1 MAKYTMSILD
11 ILEANANG
19 KELSNLANV
28 LEISQEAIFKN
39 VPMSLITEEYRDKL
53 ILGFTLHFMYD
64 EIGLETLPAWKT
76 ALAEKVYSN
85 AEYINM
91 IYANLDKQVF
101 SNYKTSK
108 IKRDRADTLKEA
120 IDILKN
126 IDNTVATKENGT
138 VTDTGTASST
148 ENTTSKDKASGTT
161 GEKQSESNIRSGENA
176 STVDFTSENT
186 NVLDGESVTAN
197 TGTDT
202 TTRTGTSTVENSR
215 SDTNN
220 SETERKGTTTV
231 TGTSTDS
238 GSDTN
243 NSESTR
249 TPNLT
254 NSSTSHTSDL
264 YSDTPQ
270 NGLSGVESG
279 EYLTTARINN
289 NTSSTQST
297 GNEKTSGSS
306 TTNYGRKNVNESV
319 TSHDGDKDVT
329 TATASSAETSTTT
342 NDLTDTNTLNTTATT
357 TTDNTTTDNRTD
369 KTESSATDKTT
380 ITAEIT
386 NNKTDS
392 SEGSSESN
400 VVSSAENSNTQ
411 TSENAGEVT
420 TVGKTNESHGK
431 NSTGNIDETITKEDY
446 EFNYEVFLKAE
457 PFTKR
462 IYGIFDDLFLGLL

>member
-11 ILEANANG
+11 ILEANSNG

-28 LEISQEAIFKN
+28 LSISQEAIFKN
-39 VPMSLITEEYRDKL
+39 VPMNLITEEYRDKL

-91 IYANLDKQVF
+91 IYENLDKQVF
-101 SNYKTSK
+101 ANYKTSK

-126 IDNTVATKENGT
+126 IDNTVTSKENGT
-138 VTDTGTASST
+138 VTDAGTASTT
-148 ENTTSKDKASGTT
+148 ENTTSKDKASGTS
-161 GEKQSESNIRSGENA
+161 GETQSESNVRAGENG
-176 STVDFTSENT
+176 SIVDFTSENT
-186 NVLDGESVTAN
+186 NVLDGESITSN

-202 TTRTGTSTVENSR
+202 TTRTGTSKVDNSR
-215 SDTNN
+215 NDTNN

-238 GSDTN
+238 GSDSN
-243 NSESTR
+243 SSESTR

-254 NSSTSHTSDL
+254 NSSSSHTKDL

-270 NGLSGVESG
+270 NGLSGVEAG
-279 EYLTTARINN
+279 EYLTTARIND
-289 NTSSTQST
+289 NTSSSQST
-297 GNEKTSGSS
+297 GNEKTSGTS
-306 TTNYGRKNVNESV
+306 TTNYGRKNVNENI

-329 TATASSAETSTTT
+329 TATATSVETSTTT
-342 NDLTDTNTLNTTATT
+342 NDLTDTNTLNTKATT

-369 KTESSATDKTT
+369 KTTTSAKDKTT

-386 NNKTDS
+386 NNKTDT
-392 SEGSSESN
+392 SEGSSESK
-400 VVSSAENSNTQ
+400 VVSSAENNNTQ
-411 TSENAGEVT
+411 TSENTGEVT
-420 TVGKTNESHGK
+420 TAGRTDESHGK

-462 IYGIFDDLFLGLL
+462 IYDIFEDLFLGLL

>member
-11 ILEANANG
+11 ILEANSNG

-28 LEISQEAIFKN
+28 LSISQEAIFKN
-39 VPMSLITEEYRDKL
+39 VPMNLITEEYRDKL

-91 IYANLDKQVF
+91 IYENLDKQVF
-101 SNYKTSK
+101 ANYKTSK

-126 IDNTVATKENGT
+126 IDNTVTSKENGT
-138 VTDTGTASST
+138 VTDAGTASTT
-148 ENTTSKDKASGTT
+148 ENTTSKDKASGTS
-161 GEKQSESNIRSGENA
+161 GETQSESNVRAGENG

-186 NVLDGESVTAN
+186 NVLDGESITSN

-202 TTRTGTSTVENSR
+202 TTRTGTSKIDNSR
-215 SDTNN
+215 NDTNN

-231 TGTSTDS
+231 
-238 GSDTN
+238 
-243 NSESTR
+243 
-249 TPNLT
+249 
-254 NSSTSHTSDL
+254 
-264 YSDTPQ
+264 
-270 NGLSGVESG
+270 G
-279 EYLTTARINN
+279 EYLTTARIND
-289 NTSSTQST
+289 NTSSSQST
-297 GNEKTSGSS
+297 GNEKTSGTS
-306 TTNYGRKNVNESV
+306 TTNYGRKNVNENV
-319 TSHDGDKDVT
+319 TTHDGDKDVT
-329 TATASSAETSTTT
+329 TATATSVETSTTT
-342 NDLTDTNTLNTTATT
+342 NDLTDTNTLNTKATT

-369 KTESSATDKTT
+369 KTKTSATDKTT

-386 NNKTDS
+386 NNKTDT
-392 SEGSSESN
+392 SEGSSESK
-400 VVSSAENSNTQ
+400 VVSSAENNNTQ
-411 TSENAGEVT
+411 TSENTGEVT
-420 TVGKTNESHGK
+420 TAGRTDESHGK

-462 IYGIFDDLFLGLL
+462 IYDIFEDLFLGLL